1 MNDNPTTLIGQ
12 RQCNRP
18 AHTNCGAGDDCD
30 LPFQLFR
37 HNLLPVA
44 RRCRYPRVKV
54 VFGREHVILSTMKRY
69 RLALCLAL
77 APFFFCAAPAR
88 ALDATPTE
96 KQNTVY
102 VIPVKGMIEP
112 ALVYVMRR
120 GVQEAERQNAAAVIL
135 EMDTLGGRLDAA
147 TDIVRLMQSVRVP
160 TYTFVEK
167 NAISAG
173 AIIALSTKKIYM
185 APGSVIGDAM
195 PIMMTPTGGA
205 QEMPEAIEEKTVSAV
220 SALIRAAAQESGH
233 DPQLAE
239 AMVRREI
246 EYKIGDEVISKE
258 GQLLTLTN
266 VEAEREVGEAGER
279 RHLISE
285 GTLADI
291 PALLDTVGLTN
302 SKIITLEVTSV
313 ERLARMIAAASSL
326 LLMAGLLG
334 IYIEFKTPG
343 FGLPGILG
351 IAAIALFF
359 WGHHIAGLAGMENVA
374 LFLLG
379 LIFIGIEVFVLPGHA
394 IPGVVG
400 ITLVLYSLLSAMVER
415 VPGSAW
421 KLEMDMIQM
430 PLLKLAAGIV
440 LAAIA
445 GAFVVR
451 SLPRSRAGH
460 WLVLDRA
467 TTVNEGYT
475 GATAE
480 TSFLGQ
486 RGTTATQLRPSGGAL
501 FGDKRVDVITS
512 GEFIDANTPIR
523 VTSVSGNRIVVEA
536 DTPSTENT

>member
-1 MNDNPTTLIGQ
+1 
-12 RQCNRP
+12 
-18 AHTNCGAGDDCD
+18 
-30 LPFQLFR
+30 
-37 HNLLPVA
+37 
-44 RRCRYPRVKV
+44 
-54 VFGREHVILSTMKRY
+54 MKLY
-69 RLALCLAL
+69 RIALCLAL
-77 APFFFCAAPAR
+77 APLFACATPAR
-88 ALDATPTE
+88 AQEAPAAE
-96 KQNTVY
+96 GAKTVY

-205 QEMPEAIEEKTVSAV
+205 QEMPAAIEEKTVSAV

-246 EYKIGDEVISKE
+246 EYKIGDEIISKE

-266 VEAEREVGEAGER
+266 VEAEREVGGEGER

-291 PALLDTVGLTN
+291 PALLETAGLTG
-302 SKIITLEVTSV
+302 STIITLEVTSV
-313 ERLARMIAAASSL
+313 ERLARLIAAAASL

-351 IAAIALFF
+351 LTAIALFF

-394 IPGVVG
+394 IPGVIG
-400 ITLVLYSLLSAMVER
+400 ISLVLYSLLSAMVER

-421 KLEMDMIQM
+421 KLDMGMIQM
-430 PLLKLAAGIV
+430 PLMKLAAGVV

-445 GAFVVR
+445 GSFIIR
-451 SLPRSRAGH
+451 FLPRSRAGH
-460 WLVLDRA
+460 WLVLDSA
-467 TTVNEGYT
+467 TTVNAGYT

-480 TSFLGQ
+480 QTLLGQ

-501 FGDKRVDVITS
+501 FGEKHVDVITS

-523 VTSVSGNRIVVEA
+523 VTSVSGNRIIVEA
-536 DTPSTENT
+536 DTPSTKNT